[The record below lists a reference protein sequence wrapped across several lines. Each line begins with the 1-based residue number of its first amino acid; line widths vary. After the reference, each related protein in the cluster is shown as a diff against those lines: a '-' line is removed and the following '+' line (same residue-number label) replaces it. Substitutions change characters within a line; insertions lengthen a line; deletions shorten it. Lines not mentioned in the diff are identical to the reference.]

1 MLRPRKRRRR
11 VPPAAAPWHGPAMAT
26 GSGAA
31 LLSIAMIAAFLL
43 GAGGVWLI
51 ARRRDPRKGLLML
64 VAALVVLG
72 NVLVWTV

>member
-1 MLRPRKRRRR
+1 
-11 VPPAAAPWHGPAMAT
+11 MAT